1 MTYVHN
7 EIHSVIKKKDEI
19 LLFVTTGWPGGDKSG
34 GKRLYDFIT
43 AWFTEKQRD
52 REKPNRNKP

>member
-34 GKRLYDFIT
+34 GKRDCMISLLRVHRKT
-43 AWFTEKQRD
+43 KG
-52 REKPNRNKP
+52 